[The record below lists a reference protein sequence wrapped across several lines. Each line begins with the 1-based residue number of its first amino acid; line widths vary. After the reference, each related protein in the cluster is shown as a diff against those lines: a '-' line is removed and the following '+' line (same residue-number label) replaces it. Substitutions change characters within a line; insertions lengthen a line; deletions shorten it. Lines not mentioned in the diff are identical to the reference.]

1 MVALANL
8 FIGSSSEGKDVA
20 ERLHAGLDRHGLTE
34 STVWTHGV
42 FRPSQHPLTALVGSA
57 QASDFAVMVLSPDDD
72 VESRES
78 RTQAPRDNVIFE
90 LGLFMGALGP
100 ERTYMVLPKGVDL
113 KLPTDLAG
121 ITYLPYPN
129 RQDGNMA
136 AALNGVVLDII
147 DEVKRLGP
155 RRDRIG
161 PRAVLR
167 ALSDTADMERVANNA
182 SSGLQQETQLRRP
195 ATPGGEPNFL
205 AASHAEQTLKA
216 LEEEINWLCSNASSQ
231 GWSVV
236 KNNPTTL
243 RLRSPKGK
251 EFTLAR
257 RRPAGTRAEL
267 RKFVKELRANGL
279 RVNRALLEAVEN
291 SPFG

>member
-1 MVALANL
+1 MAALANL

-42 FRPSQHPLTALVGSA
+42 FRPSQHPLAALVGSA

-78 RTQAPRDNVIFE
+78 KTQAPRDNVIFE

-121 ITYLPYPN
+121 ITYLPYPI

-147 DEVKRLGP
+147 DEVRRLGP
-155 RRDRIG
+155 RIARDG
-161 PRAVLR
+161 PTSQTESETIRDVEALAKK
-167 ALSDTADMERVANNA
+167 ALSEVAREPQTRRETAQNA
-182 SSGLQQETQLRRP
+182 VPGL
-195 ATPGGEPNFL
+195 L

-216 LEEEINWLCSNASSQ
+216 LEEEINWLCSNATSQ

-251 EFTLAR
+251 EFTLPR

-267 RKFVKELRANGL
+267 RTFVAELRANGL
-279 RVNRALLEAVEN
+279 RVNRALQDAVEN

>member
-1 MVALANL
+1 MAALANL

-42 FRPSQHPLTALVGSA
+42 FRPSQHPLTALVGRA

-121 ITYLPYPN
+121 ITYLPYPI
-129 RQDGNMA
+129 RQDGNTA

-155 RRDRIG
+155 RMARKGPTSETDSETVRDVDSL
-161 PRAVLR
+161 AKS
-167 ALSDTADMERVANNA
+167 ALSEVPGEMQTQRETAQNA
-182 SSGLQQETQLRRP
+182 APGL
-195 ATPGGEPNFL
+195 L
-205 AASHAEQTLKA
+205 AARHAEQALKA
-216 LEEEINWLCSNASSQ
+216 LEEEINWLCSNATSQ

-251 EFTLAR
+251 EFTLPR

-267 RKFVKELRANGL
+267 RKFVAELRANGL
-279 RVNRALLEAVEN
+279 RVNRALQDAVEH

>member
-1 MVALANL
+1 MAALANL

-42 FRPSQHPLTALVGSA
+42 FRPSQHPLAALVGSA
-57 QASDFAVMVLSPDDD
+57 QASDFAVMVLSSDDD
-72 VESRES
+72 VESRELRS
-78 RTQAPRDNVIFE
+78 RAPRDNVIFE

-113 KLPTDLAG
+113 KLPSDLAG
-121 ITYLPYPN
+121 ITYLPYPI

-155 RRDRIG
+155 RIARSAPTSDAESGTNRDVEGRQKTT
-161 PRAVLR
+161 
-167 ALSDTADMERVANNA
+167 LSEIA
-182 SSGLQQETQLRRP
+182 
-195 ATPGGEPNFL
+195 GEPKALRGTAQNAVPGLL

-216 LEEEINWLCSNASSQ
+216 LEEEITWLCSNATSQ

-236 KNNPTTL
+236 KKNPTTL

-251 EFTLAR
+251 EFTLPR
-257 RRPAGTRAEL
+257 RRPAGTRVEL
-267 RKFVKELRANGL
+267 RKFVSELRANGL
-279 RVNRALLEAVEN
+279 RVNRSLQDAVEH